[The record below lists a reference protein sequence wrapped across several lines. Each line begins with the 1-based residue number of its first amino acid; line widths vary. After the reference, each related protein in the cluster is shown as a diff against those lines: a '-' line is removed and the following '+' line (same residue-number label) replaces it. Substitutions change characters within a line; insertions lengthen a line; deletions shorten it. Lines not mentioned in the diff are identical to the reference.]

1 MNLVEHLIV
10 KIESLD
16 DVTEKYIEYMKEAD
30 SCFTIEEKVFKV
42 KLLADCY
49 GHLGYHEMIWRE
61 SEFIHYLE
69 LGYFM
74 A

>member
-1 MNLVEHLIV
+1 MNLLEHLIV
-10 KIESLD
+10 KIESTE
-16 DVTEKYIEYMKEAD
+16 DVTGTYVESMRKTEPY
-30 SCFTIEEKVFKV
+30 FTIEEKVLKV

-49 GHLGYHEMIWRE
+49 GHLGQYEMIWRE

>member
-1 MNLVEHLIV
+1 MNLLEHLIV
-10 KIESLD
+10 KVESTEDVTDAYIESMRKTD
-16 DVTEKYIEYMKEAD
+16 PY
-30 SCFTIEEKVFKV
+30 FTIGEKVFKV

-49 GHLGYHEMIWRE
+49 GHLGQYEMIWRE
-61 SEFIHYLE
+61 SEFTHYLE